1 MKPFLEVSEVDGKV
15 VFGGLAW
22 YIIKTLQQFLRFN
35 VELQTTD
42 EQIWS
47 SRRPTGEWGG
57 PLGMLE
63 RNESDVTAHMVIPTA
78 DRITVGTPLPA
89 YVYGNPRYYAGTPNP
104 YMTSVFGYLMSFDLE
119 VWLIL
124 LLCWPL
130 VSVLMT
136 FIEAIRSP
144 IRFKD
149 LITVNL
155 FDVLGVMMFE
165 GSIRPVRDVVGRV
178 VFAVWWLAVLVLMNC
193 FQGTMKANMSVR
205 TPTERLET
213 FRDLAERP
221 HLKPIIITG
230 TTFEHQFK
238 VSPEKDL
245 QKILAMAYAHRSIMP
260 ASAVFTRETFDEMIF
275 KRAVI
280 FMEDNVMRSYIA
292 ALYPQ
297 KPGRGIIYASKQH
310 TIAAQFCMFMRKSL
324 EPRIMKLLHTRC
336 RWMHE
341 SGLTDRKRLQLLPES
356 WYLAR
361 PSASQVH
368 SLSVEDT
375 AALFYVGLLGLAV
388 ALVAFFGE
396 LIVYRST
403 FFIRNRRRR
412 RLIM

>member
-1 MKPFLEVSEVDGKV
+1 
-15 VFGGLAW
+15 
-22 YIIKTLQQFLRFN
+22 
-35 VELQTTD
+35 
-42 EQIWS
+42 
-47 SRRPTGEWGG
+47 
-57 PLGMLE
+57 
-63 RNESDVTAHMVIPTA
+63 MVIPTA

-119 VWLIL
+119 A
-124 LLCWPL
+124 
-130 VSVLMT
+130 S
-136 FIEAIRSP
+136 
-144 IRFKD
+144 
-149 LITVNL
+149 
-155 FDVLGVMMFE
+155 
-165 GSIRPVRDVVGRV
+165 SIRPVRDVVGRV
-178 VFAVWWLAVLVLMNC
+178 VFAVWWLAVLVLMNS

-238 VSPEKDL
+238 VRPLLHVSPEKDL

-260 ASAVFTRETFDEMIF
+260 TSAVFTRETFDEMIS

-324 EPRIMKLLHTRC
+324 EPRIMKLLHTSFLRGAQEKLKTFC
-336 RWMHE
+336 N
-341 SGLTDRKRLQLLPES
+341 TRL
-356 WYLAR
+356 YLMG
-361 PSASQVH
+361 P
-368 SLSVEDT
+368 
-375 AALFYVGLLGLAV
+375 
-388 ALVAFFGE
+388 
-396 LIVYRST
+396 
-403 FFIRNRRRR
+403 
-412 RLIM
+412 